1 MNMKRSIGLFIC
13 ISLLCMFFAI
23 PVFAQD
29 SRLIDNADILN
40 ASEEVDLQNR
50 LDSISEKYEIDVVVL
65 TVHDIGN
72 KTPMDFADDY
82 YDYHEYGYGEER
94 DGLLLLVSMETGD
107 WWISTSGKAIEI
119 FDDYTID
126 YVGNKTAEYLSEGN
140 YKEAFDVFADE
151 CEYYIDGE
159 LNGYPFSFGF
169 NLTLSAIVGL
179 IVALIAT
186 SVMKGKLKNI
196 HLKNTAGD
204 YVKEGSMVVSI
215 SRDLYLYS
223 TVTRVAK
230 PKNNSSSGSTH
241 RSSSGRT
248 HGGGGGKF

>member
-1 MNMKRSIGLFIC
+1 MKRSICYLIC
-13 ISLLCMFFAI
+13 ISLLCVLFTI
-23 PVFAQD
+23 PVFAEGKI
-29 SRLIDNADILN
+29 RLIDNADILK
-40 ASEEVDLQNR
+40 SSKEVALKNR

-65 TVHDIGN
+65 TVHNIGG
-72 KTPMDFADDY
+72 KTPMGFADDY
-82 YDYHEYGYGEER
+82 YDSHGYGYGENK

-126 YVGNKTAEYLSEGN
+126 YVGNKTAEYLSDGN
-140 YKEAFDVFADE
+140 YQQAFEVFADE

-159 LNGYPFSFGF
+159 LNGYPFSYGF
-169 NLTLSAIVGL
+169 NIGLSLVVGL

-186 SVMKGKLKNI
+186 SVMKGKLKTVRF
-196 HLKNTAGD
+196 KNTASD
-204 YVKEGSMVVSI
+204 YIKEGSMVVSI

-223 TVTRVAK
+223 TITRVAR
-230 PKNNSSSGSTH
+230 PKNNSSSSTH
-241 RSSSGRT
+241 RSSSGRS